1 MIASE
6 ITAVVLVELFFFT
19 ARIKKRK
26 VRIVVKMNSNEIW
39 KGKLLSMIVS
49 LYTKVFSVML
59 IVNCQYRI
67 AGIQSLLG
75 TIHVQSVAL

>member
-1 MIASE
+1 
-6 ITAVVLVELFFFT
+6 
-19 ARIKKRK
+19 
-26 VRIVVKMNSNEIW
+26 
-39 KGKLLSMIVS
+39 
-49 LYTKVFSVML
+49 ML

>member
-1 MIASE
+1 MSLTLFSLNPLPQIISE
-6 ITAVVLVELFFFT
+6 SLKPGTGMEHGVKFLGQVLIT
-19 ARIKKRK
+19 
-26 VRIVVKMNSNEIW
+26 
-39 KGKLLSMIVS
+39 
-49 LYTKVFSVML
+49 SVML